1 MLYSFIGGVVMF
13 TRQVN
18 EAIYLRMLSARD
30 ADDLFSLTDRSRDY
44 LQKWLSWLEGTTS
57 VEDSLQYIKHTF
69 YAYNNRQGVHAGIF
83 YHEELV
89 GVVAFHR
96 LDYTNRIG
104 TIGYWLGEEFQGKG
118 IMTDA
123 VASIVTYGFED
134 LRLNRIEIRV
144 APENT
149 ASRAIPERL
158 RFTKEGRLR
167 QAERLYDTYVD
178 HIIYSMLAEE
188 WSVK

>member
-104 TIGYWLGEEFQGKG
+104 TIGYWLGEEFQGK
-118 IMTDA
+118 
-123 VASIVTYGFED
+123 E
-134 LRLNRIEIRV
+134 L
-144 APENT
+144 
-149 ASRAIPERL
+149 
-158 RFTKEGRLR
+158 
-167 QAERLYDTYVD
+167 
-178 HIIYSMLAEE
+178 
-188 WSVK
+188 